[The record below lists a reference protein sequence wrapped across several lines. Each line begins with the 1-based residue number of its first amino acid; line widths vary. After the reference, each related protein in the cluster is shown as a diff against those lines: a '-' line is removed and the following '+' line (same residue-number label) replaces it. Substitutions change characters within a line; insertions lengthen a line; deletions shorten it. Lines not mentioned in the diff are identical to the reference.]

1 MTDKLCSF
9 VVHLTH
15 WLRHGSIPKL
25 HRGGHLWCPRKLEL
39 SLRFRHT
46 RVRLAQCAW
55 EGHWTG
61 FEPAPMIL
69 ADSTAVARQVPTPIF
84 AKSGTR
90 KTACLDL
97 PSGPQHLQGTGKHV
111 VEPDLA
117 QPVPYPL
124 GTSRFTCR
132 SGCAN
137 RAFWF
142 TQSFWK
148 STQHMFFMF
157 AQSLHTVYTPY
168 PSV

>member
-1 MTDKLCSF
+1 MGTIKPNF
-9 VVHLTH
+9 V
-15 WLRHGSIPKL
+15 I
-25 HRGGHLWCPRKLEL
+25 
-39 SLRFRHT
+39 RFQHPL
-46 RVRLAQCAW
+46 VRLVQRSW
-55 EGHWTG
+55 EGDWATSW
-61 FEPAPMIL
+61 PVWRIL

-117 QPVPYPL
+117 QPVPYTL

-137 RAFWF
+137 RAFWLAHG
-142 TQSFWK
+142 SR
-148 STQHMFFMF
+148 
-157 AQSLHTVYTPY
+157 LVYTEPKGK
-168 PSV
+168 PQVIDVQTLCKLDANLLLQCTNME